1 MLICRSTAAKVSL
14 VGSPCLVL
22 QHTPGKSRLESATLS
37 WCLPAGDGQRV
48 LGVDDVLLLG
58 DTQSRRGH
66 RIAAHQI
73 CGEKGE
79 RG

>member
-1 MLICRSTAAKVSL
+1 MVSL

-22 QHTPGKSRLESATLS
+22 QPSPGKSRQGHTC

-58 DTQSRRGH
+58 DAQSRRGH

-73 CGEKGE
+73 CGEKGD
-79 RG
+79 RR